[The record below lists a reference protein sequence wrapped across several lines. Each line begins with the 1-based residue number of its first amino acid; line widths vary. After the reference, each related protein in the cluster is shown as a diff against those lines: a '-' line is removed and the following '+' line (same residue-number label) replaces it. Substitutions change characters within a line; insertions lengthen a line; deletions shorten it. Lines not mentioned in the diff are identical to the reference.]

1 MLWYHWPECFL
12 KLKINELNIHFKK
25 LKKWEQNRPK
35 EMCKKKRRQI
45 VNGREGTH
53 KIEGQQSQ
61 KFIISKD
68 PWNLQTDSE
77 TDQLGERE
85 WEQY

>member
-1 MLWYHWPECFL
+1 
-12 KLKINELNIHFKK
+12 
-25 LKKWEQNRPK
+25 
-35 EMCKKKRRQI
+35 MCKKKRRQI

-77 TDQLGERE
+77 TDQLGESENSIKHITNTADKNTKTIRKVRLIQSVTFE
-85 WEQY
+85 NINEKIRKTN